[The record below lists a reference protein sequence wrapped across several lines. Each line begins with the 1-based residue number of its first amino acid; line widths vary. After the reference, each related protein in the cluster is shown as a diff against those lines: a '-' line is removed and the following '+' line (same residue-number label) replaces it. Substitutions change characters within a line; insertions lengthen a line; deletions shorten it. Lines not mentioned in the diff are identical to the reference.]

1 MPKRRKPA
9 KENRAPPAAASRE
22 RPAAAGGVI
31 ERLSDM
37 LELPKDLALD
47 LPRVNMV
54 GAVQVTV
61 ENHRGLVGYTPE
73 QVRINT
79 NVGQLIIRG
88 REMMIGSVYEGE
100 IIVTGFIHSVVIEEE
115 HQSAPPEDRA

>member
-1 MPKRRKPA
+1 VPKRKKPA
-9 KENRAPPAAASRE
+9 EENRAPSTPAGRE
-22 RPAAAGGVI
+22 RPAAAGGMI

-54 GAVQVTV
+54 GAIQVTV

-100 IIVTGFIHSVVIEEE
+100 IIVTGFIRSVAIEEE
-115 HQSAPPEDRA
+115 HQSGPPEDKA